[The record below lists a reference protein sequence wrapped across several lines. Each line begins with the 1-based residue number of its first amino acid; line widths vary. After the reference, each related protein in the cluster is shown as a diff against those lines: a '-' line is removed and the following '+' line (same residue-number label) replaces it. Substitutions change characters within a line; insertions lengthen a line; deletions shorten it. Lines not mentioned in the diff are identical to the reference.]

1 VVERQAHW
9 IAEHLGR
16 PDLAPLDPDDIG
28 ELAAL
33 LSEEHFPAGT
43 TMFRIGDAPTRIA
56 IVRKGAVELS
66 RPLNGRRV
74 VLQILRPGDVIG
86 DVGVF
91 LRLTAPYDGIA
102 LEDTLI
108 LTVDSVRFHRL
119 LDERPRL
126 ARRWMLSVSGRLI
139 SYQSR
144 LMELLAGGLEAQIAS
159 ILVRR
164 AERGVVNLSQSNLAE
179 LVGGRRTSV
188 NRVLKRL
195 EDQDLVRVR
204 YGQVEITDETRLAK
218 VAGLE

>member
-1 VVERQAHW
+1 MVERQARW

-16 PDLAPLDPDDIG
+16 QDLAPLDPEDIG

-33 LSEEHFPAGT
+33 LTEEHFPAGT
-43 TMFRIGDAPTRIA
+43 LMFRIGDAPTRVA

-74 VLQILRPGDVIG
+74 VLQILGPGDVIG

-91 LRLTAPYDGIA
+91 LRLTAPYDGVA
-102 LEDTLI
+102 LEDTVL

-126 ARRWMLSVSGRLI
+126 ARRWMLSVSSRLI

-164 AERGVVNLSQSNLAE
+164 AEHGVVHLSQSNLAE

-195 EDQDLVRVR
+195 ADQDLVRLR